1 MSFARV
7 VKMAKLA
14 LACLLTLYLACNCFP
29 QHPQKIPKLLLIS
42 FDGFRPDYMSPEVM
56 PFLYNLSKKGV
67 LGTRMKPVFTTKT
80 LPNHLSIATG
90 LYEESH
96 GMIGNVI
103 YDPKLQDIF
112 NYNST
117 ESKWWDNGIS
127 DPIWVRS
134 QLLLEKLIKL

>member
-1 MSFARV
+1 
-7 VKMAKLA
+7 MAKLLVL
-14 LACLLTLYLACNCFP
+14 LAIVFLGIECFP
-29 QHPQKIPKLLLIS
+29 RNQQKIPKLLLIS
-42 FDGFRPDYMSPEVM
+42 FDGFRPDYLSPELM
-56 PFLYNLSKKGV
+56 PFFHGLSKDGV
-67 LGTRMKPVFTTKT
+67 LGTRMRPVFTTKT

-103 YDPKLQDIF
+103 FDPKLNDVF

-127 DPIWVRS
+127 DPIWVRN
-134 QLLLEKLIKL
+134 